1 MIKKNIM
8 MHITND
14 KIYIKKNDNL
24 IKEDTIYFNEEKN
37 KYKTVVNGKVYSY
50 THFLNLLNKII
61 KKHKLNNSIFNNNV
75 TVIVNSFTTPLEK
88 QMIIN
93 MFKVM
98 SFNKIIIYKETKILK
113 KINEENKI
121 LLNINTDYTEI
132 FYYQKTLKTKK
143 RVKKSTFL
151 TSKQYLKIVTD
162 IISKLV
168 LNKKYKKPFIIAYG
182 NKQEIKKI
190 SNILEKK
197 LKIKISKF
205 EDNSQLINYIT

>member
-50 THFLNLLNKII
+50 KHFLNLLNKII

-93 MFKVM
+93 MFKAM

-121 LLNINTDYTEI
+121 LLNINPDYTEI

-168 LNKKYKKPFIIAYG
+168 LNKKDKKPFIIAYG

>member
-121 LLNINTDYTEI
+121 LLNINPDYTEI

-168 LNKKYKKPFIIAYG
+168 LNKKDKKPFIIAYG

>member
-168 LNKKYKKPFIIAYG
+168 LNKKDKKPFIIAYG